1 MFMLIKR
8 CMILWIAAL
17 VALLSGAVFCQVG
30 EFTGISNP
38 YLIVLMGKTDSA
50 KLAGDDVPRSGR
62 WGIWTL
68 AGDPETT
75 ADDNLPIIYPCDDGG
90 PGDSLG
96 YTTIYIDGRSVIFGD
111 STAGS
116 WVLSPV
122 PSDSSSGNYIGKN
135 GFYVLG
141 QYRVTEGKI
150 WCQFKLSIVRDQARF
165 EVTLRN
171 DDTQAHSVGLR
182 HLGDLTVTGWADSN
196 AYPYIPGRGIVKS
209 ETLLS
214 GSDIPA
220 YFEVFDDPQNPGVGV
235 RNTITLEDATIPDR
249 VGIGSW
255 INMAADPWDW
265 TPVPFGAVSDYAWAL
280 WWDPVTLSPGQTR
293 KIVTYY
299 GVAAASSSWTTSGKE
314 DPWCVAVQGPRA
326 LAINYDPSVSPELML
341 SPNPFK
347 IKAYVYNLSHDI
359 PLSNVSVSLSLPPGL
374 ELVSG
379 DAAQV
384 IGLVGKETESAPVEW
399 TVRATGLVSGELTYY
414 VDFAGSPSLSKTVAR
429 KIIIPATGTTN
440 FTAGWQM
447 VTIPFNFAD
456 PRIESV
462 LGFAP
467 DTYSAYNWNPQTQT
481 YETLTL
487 VTPGKGFWFY
497 STINRAAAS
506 VASAGRPFTGTQS
519 QMIRLYK
526 GWNQIGNPFLY
537 DIPWGR
543 VKVYVDPWTD
553 TMTIEE
559 AYSKGY
565 IKRTVYWFNTATNE
579 YEYSSDRQTLIT
591 PWKGYWVKALKD
603 CYLVMPSIEQ
613 IGGSVG
619 GNTTSSISVARAV
632 KSIRPTVV
640 STRTRSAVSS
650 TAGTTWSLRIV
661 AMAGKASDRAALIG
675 VDTRASDGCD
685 DVDVE
690 RPPMG
695 KNYVAVSFPHRDW
708 GVASGNYMVDVRR
721 TANTQVWDMEVAT
734 DMRNTD
740 VVLTWPNL
748 SSLPRNLEVKLVDMS
763 TGASRFLRNT
773 SSYKYNSGSAGG
785 VRKFRII
792 VGAAGAVR

>member
-1 MFMLIKR
+1 V
-8 CMILWIAAL
+8 ILLAAVTLL
-17 VALLSGAVFCQVG
+17 VSGAAFCQIG
-30 EFTGISNP
+30 EYTGMSNP

-50 KLAGDDVPRSGR
+50 KLGGDDVPRSGR

-75 ADDNLPIIYPCDDGG
+75 ADDNEPIIYPCDDGG

-96 YTTIYIDGRSVIFGD
+96 YTTIRIDGRSVIFGD
-111 STAGS
+111 STSGS
-116 WVLSPV
+116 WLLSPV
-122 PSDSSSGNYIGKN
+122 KSDSSSGNYIGKN

-141 QYRVTEGKI
+141 QYLVTEGKI
-150 WCQFKLSIVRDQARF
+150 WCQFKLSIVRDQARL

-171 DDTQAHSVGLR
+171 DDAQAHSVGLR
-182 HLGDLTVTGWADSN
+182 HLGDLTVTGWTDSN

-209 ETLLS
+209 ETLMS
-214 GSDIPA
+214 GNDIPA

-235 RNTITLEDATIPDR
+235 RNTILLEDATPPDR

-255 INMAADPWDW
+255 VNMAADLWDW

-280 WWDPVTLSPGQTR
+280 WWDPVTLSPHQTR
-293 KIVTYY
+293 KIITYY
-299 GVAAASSSWTTSGKE
+299 GMAAASSSWTTGGKE

-326 LAINYDPSVSPELML
+326 LAINYDPSVSPDLML

-347 IKAYVYNLSHDI
+347 IKAYVYNLDHDI

-384 IGLVGKETESAPVEW
+384 VGLVGRETESAPVEW
-399 TVRATGLVSGELTYY
+399 TVRATGQVSGELTYY

-429 KIIIPATGTTN
+429 KIIIPATNTTS

-467 DTYSAYNWNPQTQT
+467 DTYYSYAWNPQTQT
-481 YETLTL
+481 YDTLTT
-487 VTPGKGFWFY
+487 VAPGKGFWFY
-497 STINRAAAS
+497 STINRTAAS
-506 VASAGRPFTGTQS
+506 IASSGRPFTGSAS

-553 TMTIEE
+553 TMTIDE

-565 IKRTVYWFNTATNE
+565 IRRTLYWFNTTTNE
-579 YEYSSDRQTLIT
+579 YEYSSDKQTPIT

-613 IGGSVG
+613 IGASVG
-619 GNTTSSISVARAV
+619 GYTTSSVTRAT
-632 KSIRPTVV
+632 KSITRSTVV
-640 STRTRSAVSS
+640 STRTRSATNSNIG
-650 TAGTTWSLRIV
+650 AWALRIV
-661 AMAGKASDRAALIG
+661 ATAGKAIDRAALIG
-675 VDTRASDGCD
+675 MDSRASDGYD
-685 DVDVE
+685 DADVE
-690 RPPMG
+690 RPPMMR
-695 KNYVAVSFPHRDW
+695 NYVTVSFPHRDW
-708 GVASGNYMVDVRR
+708 GVASGSYMVDVRR
-721 TANTQVWDMEVAT
+721 TANVQYWDMEVAT

-740 VVLTWPNL
+740 VVLSWPDF
-748 SSLPRNLEVKLVDMS
+748 SSLPRNVDVKLVDMS
-763 TGASRFLRNT
+763 TGATRFLRNT
-773 SSYKYNSGSAGG
+773 SYYKYNSGNAGG
-785 VRKFRII
+785 VRRFR
-792 VGAAGAVR
+792 VVVSTAGAIR